1 MSKKN
6 IINDNNKLYSSC
18 EFLSTDSRKCKK
30 KESLFSQK
38 TTLQKILSQIKY
50 CLIDSLSN
58 KSEKNKNMITK
69 DILST
74 FKDNLNLML
83 EEKNKLYQ
91 RFQKEKLKKFRKKSD
106 TIKKPSKFTE
116 IEKTND
122 LEDNKISGLN
132 SDLGQLFN

>member
-1 MSKKN
+1 
-6 IINDNNKLYSSC
+6 
-18 EFLSTDSRKCKK
+18 
-30 KESLFSQK
+30 
-38 TTLQKILSQIKY
+38 
-50 CLIDSLSN
+50 
-58 KSEKNKNMITK
+58 MITK